1 MGNRTRKWLEKR
13 GNETGRHD
21 VASGFHLRLS
31 TPSSKIRTMQKAMR
45 LPKSFTLERSI
56 VSYIQSTRGGRSRS
70 QRVNDLLKK
79 AILQEQYERLEQEAA
94 EFFSA
99 PSQTDR
105 AEAKAFQKA
114 SIRSMRRD

>member
-1 MGNRTRKWLEKR
+1 
-13 GNETGRHD
+13 
-21 VASGFHLRLS
+21 
-31 TPSSKIRTMQKAMR
+31 MQKAMR

-56 VSYIQSTRGGRSRS
+56 VSYLQNTRGTRSS
-70 QRVNDLLKK
+70 SERVNELLRK

-99 PSQTDR
+99 PSETDR

-114 SIRSMRRD
+114 SMRSMGRD